1 MNEQRLTP
9 QLARRLAGAAVTAPS
24 IHNTQPW
31 RFVARPADQVIE
43 LSADPGRMLRRTDP
57 AGRAVHISCGAALFN
72 LRLAVSCAA
81 AEPVIRLLPQPSDP
95 QLLAVLRLAGPHQP
109 RPRERD
115 LYAAIWRRH
124 TSRAPLAGPPLS
136 VPALAALS
144 EAAALEG
151 ATLFLLDEAAA
162 DHVIRQTAAAQQRLR
177 QDPAYLADLRA
188 WVGGRRAA
196 DGIPEQALWP
206 LARAGRES
214 QEPFLDEPPPL
225 LHPAQLAGS
234 PQLAVLTTRTRHRAD
249 WLRAGQALQR
259 VLLVA
264 TLHGIATCPLSQ
276 AVDDAEPG
284 YSRGRELDSQHFGG
298 QQPQLVLR
306 LGYGP
311 PGPAT
316 PRRPVSDV
324 LRIAG
329 RQPAATAARLL
340 TLGQR

>member
-9 QLARRLAGAAVTAPS
+9 QLARRLAEAAVTAPS

-43 LSADPGRMLRRTDP
+43 LYADPGRMLRRTDP
-57 AGRAVHISCGAALFN
+57 VGRAVHISCGAALFN

-95 QLLAVLRLAGPHQP
+95 QLLAAIRLAGPHQP

-115 LYAAIWRRH
+115 LYAASWRRH
-124 TSRAPLAGPPLS
+124 TSRAPFTGPPLS
-136 VPALAALS
+136 MPALAALA

-177 QDPAYLADLRA
+177 EDPAYLADLRA

-206 LARAGRES
+206 AREPLLA
-214 QEPFLDEPPPL
+214 EPPPLL
-225 LHPAQLAGS
+225 LHPAQLIGS
-234 PQLAVLTTRTRHRAD
+234 PQLAVLATRTRHRAD

-264 TLHGIATCPLSQ
+264 TLHGIAACPLNQ
-276 AVDDAEPG
+276 AVDAAEPG
-284 YSRGRELDSQHFGG
+284 YSRGHELDSQHFGG

-316 PRRPVSDV
+316 PRRRVSEV
-324 LRIAG
+324 LQVAD
-329 RQPAATAARLL
+329 QLTDPAPARLL
-340 TLGQR
+340 PLGQR